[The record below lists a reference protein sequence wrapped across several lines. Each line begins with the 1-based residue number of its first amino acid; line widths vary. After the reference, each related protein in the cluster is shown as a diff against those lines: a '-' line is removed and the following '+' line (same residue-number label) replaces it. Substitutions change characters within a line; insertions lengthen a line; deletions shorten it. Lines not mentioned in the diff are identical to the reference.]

1 MNFILHLDTS
11 GNKCY
16 VAISKNGKLLTERIS
31 DNERVHAA
39 SINSLIEKAL
49 KEASLLLQN
58 LNAIAV
64 IGGPGSYTGLRI
76 GLATAKGI
84 CYALNIPLIMH
95 NKLDLL
101 ILHQIENSNKNYSRF
116 AAILPA
122 RENEYF
128 VAVTDKSLKPILAPQ
143 HIIAA
148 DWNAWVSDNMCIVGD
163 GVQEVDIDY
172 PIWHSKAA
180 LDFKNNNVADLVL
193 ATPFY
198 LKEVHTTTKK

>member
-16 VAISKNGKLLTERIS
+16 VAITKNGELLSSCIS
-31 DNERVHAA
+31 DHEREHAA
-39 SINSLIEKAL
+39 SINILIENAL
-49 KEASLLLQN
+49 KEASISLLN

-84 CYALNIPLIMH
+84 CYAMNIPLIMH
-95 NKLDLL
+95 NRLDLL
-101 ILHQIENSNKNYSRF
+101 ILYQIENCKNNYTNF
-116 AAILPA
+116 ASILPA
-122 RENEYF
+122 RESEYF
-128 VAVTDKSLKPILAPQ
+128 VAITDKRLTPILPSQ
-143 HIIAA
+143 HMNAA
-148 DWNAWVSDNMCIVGD
+148 DWKTWKSDNMCIVGD
-163 GVQEVDIDY
+163 GVQEVEIDY

-180 LDFKNNNVADLVL
+180 LDFKNRNFTDLVH